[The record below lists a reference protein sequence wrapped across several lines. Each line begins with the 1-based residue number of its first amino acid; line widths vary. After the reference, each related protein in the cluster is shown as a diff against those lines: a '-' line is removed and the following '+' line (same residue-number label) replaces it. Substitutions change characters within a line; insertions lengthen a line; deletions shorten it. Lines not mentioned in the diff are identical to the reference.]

1 MEPPEESPVVRLGPL
16 REYVESRLH
25 SGAYASLEELIHA
38 ALEALQREE
47 TAAGEWVKQVVDGAP
62 AKSKLRTN
70 RGEEIHEVRS
80 FCFRREDRDF

>member
-1 MEPPEESPVVRLGPL
+1 MEPHEESAVVRLGPL

-25 SGAYASLEELIHA
+25 SGAYAGLEELIHA

-47 TAAGEWVKQVVDGAP
+47 AAAGEWVKQVVDGAP
-62 AKSKLRTN
+62 APGKPRTS

-80 FCFRREDRDF
+80 FYFRREDRDF